1 MKKTALTLLTICLT
15 AITVAAKVGA
25 PPEIGERTKGSAKVV
40 LATVTNVESEFG
52 ENESGDRLILSHLTM
67 RVDET
72 MKGPHEAAVVVT
84 LEGGTVGD
92 LRLDVSDMPKLEK
105 GKRAVL
111 FLTSDPDGGYKP
123 HGRGSGVVEIGADNR
138 AKGENLSV
146 DDIRAAVKA
155 AHGKG
160 NQ

>member
-1 MKKTALTLLTICLT
+1 M
-15 AITVAAKVGA
+15 
-25 PPEIGERTKGSAKVV
+25 S
-40 LATVTNVESEFG
+40 
-52 ENESGDRLILSHLTM
+52 ILSRVAM

-72 MKGPHEAAVVVT
+72 MKGAHQATVVVT

-92 LRLDVSDMPKLEK
+92 LRLEVSDMQKMEK

-111 FLTSDPDGGYKP
+111 FLTGDADGGYVP
-123 HGRGSGVVEIGADNR
+123 HGRGHGVVEIGPDNR
-138 AKGENLSV
+138 AKGENLS

-155 AHGKG
+155 SQAKG

>member
-1 MKKTALTLLTICLT
+1 MKRSVLALLTISLT
-15 AITVAAKVGA
+15 TAGVMAKTG
-25 PPEIGERTKGSAKVV
+25 PPPDVGERAKGSTKVV
-40 LATVTNVESEFG
+40 LATVTDLKSEFG
-52 ENESGDRLILSHLTM
+52 ENASGDRLILSRVTM

-72 MKGPHEAAVVVT
+72 MKGSHEAAVVVT

-111 FLTSDPDGGYKP
+111 FLTGEPGGGYKP
-123 HGRGSGVVEIGADNR
+123 HGRGFGVVEVGPDNR
-138 AKGENLSV
+138 AKEEDLSV

-155 AHGKG
+155 SQAKG